1 MKSTTMTTTCVQ
13 KKRAKKSACAR
24 EWALICSRLTR
35 ILFSLFIGCFSVLT
49 AVGSTDTQT
58 PKKKSIKF
66 VIISWSH
73 KLHSTESMRHHFRF
87 DKRENSM
94 TSDNNSDVK
103 WWRRRWRRQLR
114 TAINRSLFYQ
124 IDFDTFV
131 IFVKSFYWFEW
142 WRHQTEVNNR
152 FFSFRFEKK
161 CICANAEWINRVIA
175 SVNNTLEFHIVNGTS
190 FIHTTCLG
198 NLKVEMV
205 ENLRNETKSN
215 WVECFR
221 FLLVSKTGNGIKK
234 ETEKWRRKKK

>member
-1 MKSTTMTTTCVQ
+1 MTTTCVQ
-13 KKRAKKSACAR
+13 KKRAKKIGVRAR
-24 EWALICSRLTR
+24 MSINLLTPYANFIFSFHRLFLRFDCRRFDRHTN
-35 ILFSLFIGCFSVLT
+35 T
-49 AVGSTDTQT
+49 E
-58 PKKKSIKF
+58 KKSIKF

-190 FIHTTCLG
+190 FIHTTCQG